1 MGRASLIRLRLA
13 ILPVLALLAVMSGPC
28 GTALANGGP
37 VYEPAEGFGPM
48 RLEHSE
54 SLLLIREKVSYFIP
68 DDATVRYG
76 PFPEVT
82 VDYELHNGGKDP
94 QQVEVL
100 FLYPDG
106 DEMEGLRVTENGEAQ
121 VPVTPASEDS
131 LKGLIGR
138 PTIRPTI
145 MEPFSGMPLVTRS
158 SNHGVGGG
166 RFPLEFRAGET
177 KRILISYRDPG
188 GWEESAVVNR
198 VGSHLYY
205 LSPASYWAGKPKVEL
220 EVRLADRSSRLSSN
234 IPMNKEGPGL
244 YRAFLSELPEE
255 EWVFSHASGHRL
267 LLPLNRQP
275 EYNRLV
281 LLIAGIGG
289 SLTALLAARLRRLWI
304 AWLGAVFWTALVIG
318 SIADM
323 GGYPFQLILIPSVYG
338 ANAAFQLAVAI
349 AAGRRIRR
357 RRSRGRIP
365 LDPDGPTA

>member
-1 MGRASLIRLRLA
+1 MGRACRSRLRLV
-13 ILPVLALLAVMSGPC
+13 ILPVLALLAVMSAPC
-28 GTALANGGP
+28 GAALANGGP

-54 SLLLIREKVSYFIP
+54 SILLIRERVSYFIP
-68 DDATVRYG
+68 DDTSERYG

-82 VDYELHNGGKDP
+82 VDYELHNGGKE

-106 DEMEGLRVTENGEAQ
+106 DGMEGLRVEENGEAQ

-145 MEPFSGMPLVTRS
+145 MEPFSGKPLVTRTS
-158 SNHGVGGG
+158 EHAVGGG
-166 RFPLEFRAGET
+166 RFPLVFRAGET
-177 KRILISYRDPG
+177 KRVRIFYRDPG

-244 YRAFLSELPEE
+244 YRAFLSKLPEE

-267 LLPLNRQP
+267 LFPLNRQP
-275 EYNRLV
+275 EYNQLV
-281 LLIAGIGG
+281 LLIAGVGG
-289 SLTALLAARLRRLWI
+289 ILTAMLAGRLRRLWI

-323 GGYPFQLILIPSVYG
+323 GGYPFQVILIPFVYG
-338 ANAAFQLAVAI
+338 ANAVFQLVVVI

-357 RRSRGRIP
+357 RRSKV
-365 LDPDGPTA
+365 DTA